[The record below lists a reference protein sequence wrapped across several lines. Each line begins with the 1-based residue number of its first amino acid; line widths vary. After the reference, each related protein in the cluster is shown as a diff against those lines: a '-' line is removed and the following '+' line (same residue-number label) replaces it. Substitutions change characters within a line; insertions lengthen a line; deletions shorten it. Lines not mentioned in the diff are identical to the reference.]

1 MVDLIYRYSV
11 SLFWL
16 CRADNVIN
24 LCFMI
29 GSFFWQSYHLLQI
42 QGDEGARGAV
52 GSPGIAGPKGAAG
65 AAGLRGNKGAPG
77 ETGVQGAEGLRGSRG
92 GRGAPGKEG
101 KTGAKGAPVTGFHFS
116 KYFQSV
122 FFFTNTAACFNFR
135 FILFGCIAILHCFL
149 FANSGK
155 LKAPPS
161 SNGFFSKM
169 LTENGETKLL
179 LGNVLCW
186 CKGLHNFQ

>member
-1 MVDLIYRYSV
+1 
-11 SLFWL
+11 
-16 CRADNVIN
+16 
-24 LCFMI
+24 MI

-122 FFFTNTAACFNFR
+122 FFLPAEQLASIFVSFFLGTLR
-135 FILFGCIAILHCFL
+135 FCIAFCLQMQAC
-149 FANSGK
+149 
-155 LKAPPS
+155 
-161 SNGFFSKM
+161 
-169 LTENGETKLL
+169 
-179 LGNVLCW
+179 
-186 CKGLHNFQ
+186 